1 MSSISAA
8 HPQVRG
14 TGLGDEV
21 MALNSE
27 ASAATL
33 PSAQKA
39 TSHLRSGAPVI
50 AGGFRWVSML
60 NESMMWVVGTWE
72 LGVTVVCVAER
83 I

>member
-50 AGGFRWVSML
+50 VGGFRWVS
-60 NESMMWVVGTWE
+60 VVKDDDVGR
-72 LGVTVVCVAER
+72 GHS

>member
-27 ASAATL
+27 VSAATL

-50 AGGFRWVSML
+50 VGGFRWVSML

>member
-50 AGGFRWVSML
+50 VGGFRWVSML

-72 LGVTVVCVAER
+72 FRVTVVCVAER